1 MRTTRLRHALAV
13 VTASAVLAAMSAAAF
28 AAPASAAKPM
38 CDGKVATIV
47 GTAKGEII
55 RGTARADVIVA
66 RGGHDKIY
74 ARGGNDTICAGLGN
88 DLVMAGPGIDR
99 VFGQAGRDKLY
110 GGPGPDYIEGQLDDD
125 TLVGGIG
132 YDTCL
137 QGPGTGPWITCELP
151 VPEPPTL
158 VIAYSDVNTN
168 HVYDTGD
175 VMISKIV
182 DTNKDNKVSAGD
194 TILMGQ
200 YPTSPNVIRPAQ
212 LRSQF
217 EDWKVKTHSDLVASA
232 DLDALADVVTV
243 RNSSGSYFYW
253 YRLSATQD
261 DAYWEENSTATYT
274 SQVWDDKD
282 AGADDWVYT
291 QLASPSQPNSAIYVV
306 TDGLG
311 DDGFIDVDFASGV

>member
-168 HVYDTGD
+168 HVYDYGD

-200 YPTSPNVIRPAQ
+200 YPTSPNVIKPAQ

-217 EDWKVKTHSDLVASA
+217 EDWKVKAHTVATA
-232 DLDALADVVTV
+232 DLDTDADEVAVNDTIGSV
-243 RNSSGSYFYW
+243 YYWARISGVHPDDQYYEADPTLTYESYVY
-253 YRLSATQD
+253 
-261 DAYWEENSTATYT
+261 
-274 SQVWDDKD
+274 DDKTPGNSD
-282 AGADDWVYT
+282 EVST
-291 QLASPSQPNSAIYVV
+291 ELASPSQPTS
-306 TDGLG
+306 
-311 DDGFIDVDFASGV
+311 GFVDVDFAPGI